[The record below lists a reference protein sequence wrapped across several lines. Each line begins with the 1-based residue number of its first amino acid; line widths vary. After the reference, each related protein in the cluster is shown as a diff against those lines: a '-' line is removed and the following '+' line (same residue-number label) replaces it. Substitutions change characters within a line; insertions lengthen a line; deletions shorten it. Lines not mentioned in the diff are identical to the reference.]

1 MAEDGERQAQAK
13 QFGRTQ
19 LRDD

>member
-1 MAEDGERQAQAK
+1 LDEDGKSQAQAK
-13 QFGRTQ
+13 QFGRKQ

>member
-1 MAEDGERQAQAK
+1 MDEGGERQAQAE
-13 QFGRTQ
+13 QFGRKQ